1 MKALALDSLRCVD
14 GLGELVA
21 ANDAWA
27 NGLTTNEC
35 RAFGGLG
42 RFCGLC
48 GCGLRGIDRFAGRP
62 ISVDWRVEKELIR
75 DSVFAR
81 RAG

>member
-14 GLGELVA
+14 GLGGLAA
-21 ANDAWA
+21 ANVAWA
-27 NGLTTNEC
+27 NGLTTNER

-42 RFCGLC
+42 RFCGL
-48 GCGLRGIDRFAGRP
+48 RGIDRFVGRP
-62 ISVDWRVEKELIR
+62 ISVDWRMEKELIR

>member
-48 GCGLRGIDRFAGRP
+48 GIDRSAGRP